1 MPLANA
7 GFSVA
12 SSTPADFAA
21 ADDGASPDARAGAPS
36 TAVWMFCKLLSIGSG
51 HRIHRDQ
58 QCSFRNLQAW
68 RLHSRSGLSASATGK
83 AISSDSRRTS
93 AASPDRLPRSERKPV
108 IPPRTCRRKDKS
120 SPGNEPLRRR
130 AAGSLE
136 TLRRK
141 RPIEKAEPP
150 TVPQSESSGH
160 TALGSPKPVGPRCA
174 TVRELAIPR
183 MGRRAPA
190 IFRYAVAKAA
200 IACNPFR
207 RSGSAVQF
215 PYAMHA
221 VIYSADS
228 ARPSR
233 SIG

>member
-93 AASPDRLPRSERKPV
+93 AASQRNFSQTNRGV
-108 IPPRTCRRKDKS
+108 
-120 SPGNEPLRRR
+120 
-130 AAGSLE
+130 AGSLASIRAQARHPASD
-136 TLRRK
+136 LPPK
-141 RPIEKAEPP
+141 RQIKPRQRASPTPGGGVSGNAEA
-150 TVPQSESSGH
+150 E
-160 TALGSPKPVGPRCA
+160 
-174 TVRELAIPR
+174 
-183 MGRRAPA
+183 AP
-190 IFRYAVAKAA
+190 
-200 IACNPFR
+200 
-207 RSGSAVQF
+207 
-215 PYAMHA
+215 
-221 VIYSADS
+221 D
-228 ARPSR
+228 
-233 SIG
+233 